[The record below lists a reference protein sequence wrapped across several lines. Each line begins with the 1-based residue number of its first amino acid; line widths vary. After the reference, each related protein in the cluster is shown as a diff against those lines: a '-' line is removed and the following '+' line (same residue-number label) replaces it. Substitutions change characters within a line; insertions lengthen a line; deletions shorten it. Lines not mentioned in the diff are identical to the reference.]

1 MAIDP
6 FIQSLLDADH
16 SLGWLGISVTHAE
29 GGFATAE
36 LDVTPNMGNGH
47 RVAHGGVVFALADTA
62 FAMAANS
69 VLQGAPTADAS
80 IVYLAPSPIG
90 AKLIASAQVTF
101 LDRRRAVVDVTI
113 RSGDTTVAVY
123 RGTARTMRPSEPE
136 PRPEGTENRWDMSVG
151 MPRPTADRSPARS
164 SPTRRPDQDPVS

>member
-6 FIQSLLDADH
+6 FVQGLLDADQ
-16 SLGWLGISVTHAE
+16 SLGWLGIAVTHAE

-36 LDVTPNMGNGH
+36 LIVSPNMGNGH

-69 VLQGAPTADAS
+69 VLHGAPTADAS

-90 AKLIASAQVTF
+90 EKLIASAQVTYS
-101 LDRRRAVVDVTI
+101 DRRRAVVDVTVTA
-113 RSGDTTVAVY
+113 SGTTVAVY
-123 RGTARTMRPSEPE
+123 RGTART
-136 PRPEGTENRWDMSVG
+136 
-151 MPRPTADRSPARS
+151 ARQHS
-164 SPTRRPDQDPVS
+164 SPTGH

>member
-6 FIQSLLDADH
+6 FVQNLLDADQ
-16 SLGWLGISVTHAE
+16 SLEWLGISVTHAE

-36 LDVTPNMGNGH
+36 LRVGPHMGNGH

-69 VLQGAPTADAS
+69 VLHGAPTADAS

-90 AKLIASAQVTF
+90 EKLIASAQVTYS
-101 LDRRRAVVDVTI
+101 DQRRAVVDVSVQAGE
-113 RSGDTTVAVY
+113 RVVAVY
-123 RGTARTMRPSEPE
+123 RGTART
-136 PRPEGTENRWDMSVG
+136 
-151 MPRPTADRSPARS
+151 ARQQS
-164 SPTRRPDQDPVS
+164 SPIGATSEE